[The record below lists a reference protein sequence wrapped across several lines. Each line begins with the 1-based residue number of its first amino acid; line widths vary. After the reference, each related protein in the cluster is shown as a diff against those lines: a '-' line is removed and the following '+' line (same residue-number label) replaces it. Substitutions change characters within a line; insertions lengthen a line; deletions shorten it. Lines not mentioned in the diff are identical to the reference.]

1 MTEPRSEDGP
11 GRVVVVGL
19 GPAGADLL
27 VPAARAA
34 LTATDPER
42 RFVRTA
48 RHPAV
53 SDLAAEGIALRSCD
67 DLYQS
72 AADRSAVYEA
82 IADRLLAAAEG
93 GDVCFAVPGSPA
105 VGEQSVAILRARL
118 GKRLGLVPG
127 LSFLDLAWLRLGV
140 DPQGGSGARAIDGQ
154 ALPAA
159 LPAGPLLISHCHNKL
174 VLSDV
179 KLALLERLP
188 GEAPVTVLARLG
200 LPDEAVTTVP
210 LEDLDRVV
218 EPDHLTSVFVELPP
232 GGPGEA
238 WERFVAL
245 VERLRGP
252 GGCPWDAEQTHH
264 SLTRHLIEE
273 AYEVIESIE
282 ALPAS
287 APAPGPEPV
296 PGGAYEHLE
305 EELGDLAFQVVFHAT
320 LAREAGAFTI
330 TDVLTGIHDKLVHR
344 HPHVFGDVAVSGADE
359 VVANWEVIKREE
371 KGRASLMDGVS
382 RHLPSL
388 LYAHKLYRKAA
399 SAGLS
404 FGTAEE
410 ARARA
415 GSALSVIVGRGGAG
429 RPGRGASGGGPGLHR
444 LPGPAGRNRRRVG
457 PPGLGRPVQG
467 ALPGAR
473 GPGGGGGP
481 DPRVNGPGGRCHPL
495 GADDLVLPEIALGP
509 YGGGLTLRVAPIA
522 RTMSQSLGLRRSFPK
537 PMKGGAR
544 GAWRPTAPP
553 QRRSFLSR

>member
-1 MTEPRSEDGP
+1 MDSNGR

-19 GPAGADLL
+19 GPGGADLL
-27 VPAARAA
+27 LPAARSAI
-34 LTATDPER
+34 LATRPER
-42 RFVRTA
+42 RFVRTL

-53 SDLAAEGIALRSCD
+53 DDLLAEGIEFRSCD
-67 DLYQS
+67 DIYES
-72 AADRSAVYEA
+72 AGQAGEVYEA
-82 IADRLLAAAEG
+82 IAIRLLAAAEE

-105 VGEQSVAILRARL
+105 VGENSVARLRERL
-118 GKRLGLVPG
+118 GKRLALVPG

-140 DPQGGSGARAIDGQ
+140 DPLAGNGARAVDGK

-159 LPAGPLLISHCHNKL
+159 LPAGPLLVSHCHSRL

-200 LPDEAVTTVP
+200 LPDESVATVP

-218 EPDHLTSVFVELPP
+218 EPDHLTSVFVEVPP

-264 SLTRHLIEE
+264 SLSRHLIEE
-273 AYEVIESIE
+273 SYEVIEAIE

-287 APAPGPEPV
+287 APGPEPV
-296 PGGAYEHLE
+296 AEGAYEHLE

-330 TDVLTGIHDKLVHR
+330 TDVLTGIHDKLVRR
-344 HPHVFGDVAVSGADE
+344 HPHVFGDVSVSGADE

-371 KGRASLMDGVS
+371 KARASLMDGVAP
-382 RHLPSL
+382 HLPSL
-388 LYAHKLYRKAA
+388 LYAHKLYRKAG
-399 SAGLS
+399 SAGLT

-410 ARARA
+410 AAARA
-415 GSALSVIVGRGGAG
+415 AEETEALAALTSSSTTAEAELRVGEALAALVYLARLAGVDGESALRGWAA
-429 RPGRGASGGGPGLHR
+429 RFKERFQRMEA
-444 LPGPAGRNRRRVG
+444 A
-457 PPGLGRPVQG
+457 
-467 ALPGAR
+467 AAAR
-473 GPGGGGGP
+473 GMTIESIPP
-481 DPRVNGPGGRCHPL
+481 
-495 GADDLVLPEIALGP
+495 ADVA
-509 YGGGLTLRVAPIA
+509 TLWD
-522 RTMSQSLGLRRSFPK
+522 Q
-537 PMKGGAR
+537 
-544 GAWRPTAPP
+544 TA
-553 QRRSFLSR
+553 

>member
-1 MTEPRSEDGP
+1 MTG

-19 GPAGADLL
+19 GPGGADLL
-27 VPAARAA
+27 LPAARAA
-34 LTATDPER
+34 IVATDPER

-53 SDLAAEGIALRSCD
+53 ADLAADGIELRACD
-67 DLYQS
+67 DLYEA
-72 AADRSAVYEA
+72 AADRAAIYEA
-82 IADRLLAAAEG
+82 IAERLLTAAEA

-105 VGEQSVAILRARL
+105 VGEQSVALLRTRL
-118 GKRLGLVPG
+118 GKRLVLLPG

-140 DPQGGSGARAIDGQ
+140 DPTAGSGARAVDGQ

-159 LPAGPLLISHCHNKL
+159 LPAGPLLVSHCHSKP

-179 KLALLERLP
+179 KLALLERLA

-200 LPDEAVTTVP
+200 LPDESVGTVP

-238 WERFVAL
+238 WERLVAL
-245 VERLRGP
+245 IERLRAP

-264 SLTRHLIEE
+264 TLARHLIEE
-273 AYEVIESIE
+273 SYEVIEAIE

-296 PGGAYEHLE
+296 PDGAYEHLE
-305 EELGDLAFQVVFHAT
+305 EELGDLACQVIFHAT
-320 LAREAGAFTI
+320 FAREAGAFTV
-330 TDVLTGIHDKLVHR
+330 TDVLSGIHDKLVRR

-388 LYAHKLYRKAA
+388 LYAHKLYRKAG

-404 FGTAEE
+404 FGTAEDAAGRVNAE
-410 ARARA
+410 LDGLMRAIA
-415 GSALSVIVGRGGAG
+415 ADGGAD
-429 RPGRGASGGGPGLHR
+429 A
-444 LPGPAGRNRRRVG
+444 
-457 PPGLGRPVQG
+457 
-467 ALPGAR
+467 
-473 GPGGGGGP
+473 GGGGGLAAEAEARLGEALAAIVYLARLAGI
-481 DPRVNGPGGRCHPL
+481 DGESALRGWAGRFK
-495 GADDLVLPEIALGP
+495 VRFQ
-509 YGGGLTLRVAPIA
+509 TLEAKAAEQGTTVESMPPPAVA
-522 RTMSQSLGLRRSFPK
+522 TLWEQ
-537 PMKGGAR
+537 
-544 GAWRPTAPP
+544 TT
-553 QRRSFLSR
+553 

>member
-1 MTEPRSEDGP
+1 VSTSQ

-19 GPAGADLL
+19 GPGGADLL
-27 VPAARAA
+27 LPAARAA
-34 LTATDPER
+34 IVATPAER
-42 RFVRTA
+42 RFVRTM

-53 SDLAAEGIALRSCD
+53 DELVAEGVEFRSCD
-67 DLYQS
+67 DIYES
-72 AADRSAVYEA
+72 ATEAGEVYET
-82 IADRLLAAAEG
+82 IAARLLAAAED

-105 VGEQSVAILRARL
+105 VGENSVALLRDRL

-140 DPQGGSGARAIDGQ
+140 DPLARSGARAVDGN

-159 LPAGPLLISHCHNKL
+159 LPAGPLLVSHCHSRL

-200 LPDEAVTTVP
+200 LPDESVTTVP

-218 EPDHLTSVFVELPP
+218 EPDHLTSVFAEMPP

-238 WERFVAL
+238 WERFVTL

-264 SLTRHLIEE
+264 SLSRHLIEE
-273 AYEVIESIE
+273 AYEVIEAIE

-296 PGGAYEHLE
+296 PEGSYEHLE
-305 EELGDLAFQVVFHAT
+305 EELGDLAFQVAFHAT

-330 TDVLTGIHDKLVHR
+330 TDVIGGIHDKLVRR
-344 HPHVFGDVAVSGADE
+344 HPHVFGDVAVTGADE

-371 KGRASLMDGVS
+371 KGRTSLMDGVS
-382 RHLPSL
+382 RDLPSL

-399 SAGLS
+399 SAGLT

-410 ARARA
+410 ALARA
-415 GSALSVIVGRGGAG
+415 GTDLGALTADDIDGGEAERRLGEALAATVYLARLAGVDGESALRGWAG
-429 RPGRGASGGGPGLHR
+429 RFKERFQRLEALAAERGVTVESI
-444 LPGPAGRNRRRVG
+444 
-457 PPGLGRPVQG
+457 PPGDV
-467 ALPGAR
+467 A
-473 GPGGGGGP
+473 
-481 DPRVNGPGGRCHPL
+481 
-495 GADDLVLPEIALGP
+495 
-509 YGGGLTLRVAPIA
+509 TLWD
-522 RTMSQSLGLRRSFPK
+522 Q
-537 PMKGGAR
+537 
-544 GAWRPTAPP
+544 TA
-553 QRRSFLSR
+553 